1 MGKRIVGVKQ
11 ATVVLFALSMML
23 LATVAMAEE
32 VGFKD
37 VEGSAVAI
45 DVITDIDKETR
56 VITLKN
62 EAGEKRSFT
71 AGPEVRNFDQLKRG
85 DLVIAEYY
93 QGFAVA
99 LEPRGSGLKERVSE
113 LTAERAKEGEKPGM
127 QVTASIY
134 AAAQVTAIDLEH
146 RVVSLEGAEGV
157 LVLKVQDDIDLA
169 QVEVGQE
176 VEALYTESFAVSVI
190 PAPEVSGKVTMSI
203 KAVALGVGV
212 EWGEGTFSMYD
223 GTNHAF
229 KVSGVSL
236 VDVGISGVEANGEVY
251 NLVEAKDLEGTYL
264 VGEAGAALVGGGSA
278 LVMKNSKGV
287 VLKLQT
293 AQKGV
298 RLTFAGQGLKI
309 SLK

>member
-1 MGKRIVGVKQ
+1 MRKQIVGVKQ
-11 ATVVLFALSMML
+11 FAVVLLALSVVF

-37 VEGSAVAI
+37 VEGAAVTI
-45 DVITDIDKETR
+45 DVITDINQETR

-71 AGPEVRNFDQLKRG
+71 AGPEVRNFAQLKRG
-85 DLVIAEYY
+85 DFVIAEYY

-99 LEPRGSGLKERVSE
+99 LEPSGSGLKERISE
-113 LTAERAKEGEKPGM
+113 LTAQRAKEGEKPGV
-127 QVTASIY
+127 QVTTSIY
-134 AAAQVTAIDLEH
+134 AAAEVTGIDLEH
-146 RVVSLEGAEGV
+146 RVVSLEGAKGV

-190 PAPEVSGKVTMSI
+190 PAPKLSGKVTMKV

-212 EWGEGTFSMYD
+212 EWGEGMFSMYD
-223 GTNHAF
+223 GTKHGF
-229 KVSGVSL
+229 KVTGLTL

-251 NLVEAKDLEGTYL
+251 NLVEAKDLEGTYI

-287 VLKLQT
+287 VLKLQSV
-293 AQKGV
+293 QKGV